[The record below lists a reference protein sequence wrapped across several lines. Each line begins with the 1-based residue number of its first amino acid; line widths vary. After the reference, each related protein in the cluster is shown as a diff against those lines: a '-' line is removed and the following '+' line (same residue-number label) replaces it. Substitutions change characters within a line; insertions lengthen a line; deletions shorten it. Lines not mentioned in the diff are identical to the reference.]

1 MLCGT
6 FNAEIAAVEG
16 FRTVLYSISLA
27 GDVVLEISWLCM
39 FRDRLSIYK
48 LGKL

>member
-27 GDVVLEISWLCM
+27 GVVLEISWLCM

-48 LGKL
+48 LGKS